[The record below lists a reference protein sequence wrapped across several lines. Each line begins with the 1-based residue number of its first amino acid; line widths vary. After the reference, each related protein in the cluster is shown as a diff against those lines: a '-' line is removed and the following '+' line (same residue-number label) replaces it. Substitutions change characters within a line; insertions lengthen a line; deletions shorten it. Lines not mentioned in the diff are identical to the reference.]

1 MDENKTQENEA
12 KGKGSDIL
20 QTGKEKLKAGS
31 EAAKKQIHLLPFRDL
46 MEKKVPTATRDKYPI
61 LNKLIPLTNFIFTG
75 LVIFILILVIAIA
88 AGGGANPKALAK
100 QSFELAMQSSS
111 TSNSQKLK
119 ALEKKV
125 GKLSAKN
132 KAIYERELTRLAVSM
147 FGSMFNLG
155 F

>member
-1 MDENKTQENEA
+1 MGENNEQENDA
-12 KGKGSDIL
+12 KGKGSEIL
-20 QTGKEKLKAGS
+20 QAGKEKLKAGS

-88 AGGGANPKALAK
+88 TGGGGNPKVLAK

-111 TSNSQKLK
+111 SSNSQKLK
-119 ALEKKV
+119 AIEKKV

-132 KAIYERELTRLAVSM
+132 KAIYEQELTRLAMSM
-147 FGSMFNLG
+147 FGSMFN
-155 F
+155 FNF